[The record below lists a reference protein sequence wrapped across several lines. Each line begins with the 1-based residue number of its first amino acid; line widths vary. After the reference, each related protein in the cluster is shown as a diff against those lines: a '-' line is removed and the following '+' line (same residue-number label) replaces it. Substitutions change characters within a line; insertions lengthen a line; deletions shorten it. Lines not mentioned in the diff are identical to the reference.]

1 MTTPQVKESLE
12 NDKMDELLLKD
23 QLRLERNEIKVFSGF
38 QEGLIKFKPTYN
50 YDPGTDSWDTSD
62 KSRAPAWCDRILW
75 KGENI
80 HLKHYSSHMELK
92 NSDHKPV
99 SAAFNADV
107 KVVKTWEGKMEEE
120 LSELKEKMVKMSEE
134 KFSEL
139 EEKIQNMHELLFA
152 INGKLDK
159 IMSQ

>member
-1 MTTPQVKESLE
+1 MTTTQVKESLE

-23 QLRLERNEIKVFSGF
+23 QLRLERNEIKVFPGF
-38 QEGLIKFKPTYN
+38 QEGLIKFKPTYK

-80 HLKHYSSHMELK
+80 HLNHYSSHMELK

-99 SAAFNADV
+99 SAVFNADV

-120 LSELKEKMVKMSEE
+120 LSELIKMSKE

-139 EEKIQNMHELLFA
+139 EEKVQNMHELLFL